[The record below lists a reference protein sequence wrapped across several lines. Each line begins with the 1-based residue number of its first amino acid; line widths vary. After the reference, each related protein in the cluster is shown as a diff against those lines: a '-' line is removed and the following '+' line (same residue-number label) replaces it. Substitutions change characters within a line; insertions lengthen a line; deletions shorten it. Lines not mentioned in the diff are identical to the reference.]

1 MTLFGFS
8 NQKGGMGSSLGWAKG
23 LKELKVQVLNPG
35 KGENA
40 NITINIQTSAIKKK
54 GILIMETG

>member
-23 LKELKVQVLNPG
+23 LKKVQGLNPG
-35 KGENA
+35 KGE
-40 NITINIQTSAIKKK
+40 K
-54 GILIMETG
+54 GILIMDLG